1 MDACPD
7 SSGREN
13 SFQQAELLWPPRSL
27 SMSLLALR
35 VWPGTAPHHLPNP
48 DTIQHHAAIHFVMR
62 GFKRSCL
69 EGGCDHI
76 IFHLIHFFPERF
88 HGFALGDVQWLN
100 IFLLIPRCKCSECR
114 STSWHVL
121 AGLAVSSDKKK
132 NLKTASLDRWSV
144 DLYVMLRHLY
154 SNLEFMMRNIF
165 KCSLQRTIT
174 VWVHWPEWDYVNF
187 DMKTQ
192 LCPRCRWISPKK
204 PRNRKQ
210 CICNAT
216 FSVLPVRRKRS

>member
-13 SFQQAELLWPPRSL
+13 SFQQAELLWPPLSL

-35 VWPGTAPHHLPNP
+35 AWPGTAPHHLPNP

-62 GFKRSCL
+62 GFKCSCL

-88 HGFALGDVQWLN
+88 DGFALGDVQWLN
-100 IFLLIPRCKCSECR
+100 ISLLIPRCKCAECR

-121 AGLAVSSDKKK
+121 AGLAVSSDK
-132 NLKTASLDRWSV
+132 NLETASLDCWSV
-144 DLYVMLRHLY
+144 DLYVMPRHLY
-154 SNLEFMMRNIF
+154 SNVEFMMQDVLKRP
-165 KCSLQRTIT
+165 LQRLIT
-174 VWVHWPEWDYVNF
+174 FGTKWTSESIDLNEA
-187 DMKTQ
+187 
-192 LCPRCRWISPKK
+192 I
-204 PRNRKQ
+204 
-210 CICNAT
+210 
-216 FSVLPVRRKRS
+216 